1 VKLAWKLLTLSSRL
15 LRSLAASAQTL
26 LATKL
31 VSNAQAI
38 AIFSLLFLKIRLP
51 DMGFRLLFWTCPKA
65 GDRRKCLILADLPFF
80 AIAEG

>member
-38 AIFSLLFLKIRLP
+38 AIFFIVNP
-51 DMGFRLLFWTCPKA
+51 
-65 GDRRKCLILADLPFF
+65 
-80 AIAEG
+80 